1 MELTATKEIVSRL
14 KEVKRDCELSIP
26 RIQEMIEKNGDF
38 LSLSTLRRVFAEGSE
53 DVNFSYDRTI
63 APIARALLFQ
73 DAAETEGN
81 AAEDD
86 RIEGLRAVILL
97 KNGEI
102 EQLQELNTHLESRI
116 AFLLEQIEK
125 KDRRMDEKDELIRQ
139 LMAKILK

>member
-1 MELTATKEIVSRL
+1 
-14 KEVKRDCELSIP
+14 
-26 RIQEMIEKNGDF
+26 
-38 LSLSTLRRVFAEGSE
+38 LSTLRRVFAEGSE